1 MLAIAATP
9 GSCQPI
15 LTDEPEP
22 GPPGPGAVLCRTLE
36 LGVCGT
42 DREILLSQRPA
53 TPAGRD
59 RLILGHECL
68 ARVEACGPGVH
79 GWQPGDLAVPVVRR
93 ALPEFAQGH
102 RVDMLAFGCFT
113 ERGIFHEDG
122 FSAVR
127 WLDHPEHLLRVPASI
142 ARFAVLA
149 EPLAV
154 SEKAVNEALAVQQA
168 RIGPDEW
175 RTRPPRVL
183 VTGQG
188 PIGFTAVLAAVARG
202 WPVTMMGRD
211 PADTFRAQLAR
222 RFGADY
228 RQLDSLA
235 TEATATATS
244 AKSANSGDTA
254 NTGDTADVSAPVFH
268 APEFLASALRE
279 GVALERDA
287 FDLVLECTGAD
298 DVMLLAAHSLASR
311 GVMVWLGS
319 TRIPEPRWRNVERLM
334 RDGILRNHLHLG
346 TVNSAPRDFIDAL
359 RHLEQLST
367 SHAAELAALMTD
379 RVRPAQALWHY
390 TNRTP
395 QGIKTVVDYSEP
407 SL

>member
-1 MLAIAATP
+1 MCELPARRHRARRGDHLRMLAIAAIP
-9 GSCQPI
+9 GSCQPF
-15 LTDEPEP
+15 LRDEPEP
-22 GPPGPGAVLCRTLE
+22 PAPGPGELLCRTLE

-68 ARVEACGPGVH
+68 ARIEACGSEVN
-79 GWQPGDLAVPVVRR
+79 GWQPGDLVVPVVRR
-93 ALPEFAQGH
+93 ALPEFARGH

-122 FSAVR
+122 FSATR
-127 WLDHPEHLLRVPASI
+127 WLDRPEHLLRVPERIASV
-142 ARFAVLA
+142 AVLA

-202 WPVTMMGRD
+202 WPVTMAGRD
-211 PADTFRAQLAR
+211 PSDSFRAQLAR
-222 RFGADY
+222 RFGAAY
-228 RQLDSLA
+228 CQLDALSA
-235 TEATATATS
+235 ASAEREAAAS
-244 AKSANSGDTA
+244 ASAS
-254 NTGDTADVSAPVFH
+254 VFR
-268 APEFLASALRE
+268 APEFLASTLRD
-279 GVALERDA
+279 GFAVERDA

-298 DVMLLAAHSLASR
+298 EVMLLAAQGLASR

-334 RDGILRNHLHLG
+334 RDGILRNHLHLA

-359 RHLEQLST
+359 RHLEALST
-367 SHAAELAALMTD
+367 SHAAELSALITD
-379 RVRPAQALWHY
+379 RVRPEQALWHY

-395 QGIKTVVDYSEP
+395 QGIKTVVDYSE
-407 SL
+407 

>member
-1 MLAIAATP
+1 MLAIAAVP
-9 GSCQPI
+9 GSSLPV
-15 LTDEPEP
+15 LRDEPEP
-22 GPPGPGAVLCRTLE
+22 PQPGPGELLCRTLE

-53 TPAGRD
+53 TPAGCE

-68 ARVEACGPGVH
+68 ARVEVCGPLVD

-93 ALPEFAQGH
+93 ALPEFARGH

-122 FSAVR
+122 FSATR
-127 WLDHPEHLLRVPASI
+127 WLDRPEYLLQVPATI

-168 RIGPDEW
+168 RIGPNEW

-188 PIGFTAVLAAVARG
+188 PIGFTAVLAAIARG
-202 WPVTMMGRD
+202 WPVTMAGRD
-211 PADTFRAQLAR
+211 PVDSSRAQLAR
-222 RFGADY
+222 RLGADY
-228 RQLDSLA
+228 RQLDTLAAAA
-235 TEATATATS
+235 TER
-244 AKSANSGDTA
+244 DM
-254 NTGDTADVSAPVFH
+254 VSEAAVFR
-268 APEFLASALRE
+268 APEFLATALRE
-279 GVALERDA
+279 GVAIERDA

-298 DVMLLAAHSLASR
+298 EIMLLAAQGLASR

-334 RDGILRNHLHLG
+334 RDGILRNHLHLA
-346 TVNSAPRDFIDAL
+346 TVNSAPRDFVDAL
-359 RHLEQLST
+359 RHLELLSA
-367 SHAAELAALMTD
+367 SHSAELSALITD
-379 RVRPAQALWHY
+379 RVRPQDALWHY
-390 TNRTP
+390 TNRMP

>member
-1 MLAIAATP
+1 MLAIAAVP
-9 GSCQPI
+9 GSSLPV
-15 LTDEPEP
+15 LRDEPEP
-22 GPPGPGAVLCRTLE
+22 PRPGPGQLLCRTLE

-53 TPAGRD
+53 TPGGSE

-68 ARVEACGPGVH
+68 ARVEAYGSGVDGWHPGELV
-79 GWQPGDLAVPVVRR
+79 VPVVRR
-93 ALPEFAQGH
+93 ALPEFARGH

-122 FSAVR
+122 FSATR
-127 WLDHPEHLLRVPASI
+127 WLDRPEHLLRVPAAI

-154 SEKAVNEALAVQQA
+154 SEKAANEALAVQQA

-202 WPVTMMGRD
+202 WPVTMAGRD
-211 PADTFRAQLAR
+211 PVDSFRAQLAR

-228 RQLDSLA
+228 RQLDTL
-235 TEATATATS
+235 EAAAAERDAASS
-244 AKSANSGDTA
+244 AA
-254 NTGDTADVSAPVFH
+254 VFR
-268 APEFLASALRE
+268 APEFLATALRD
-279 GVALERDA
+279 GVAIERDA

-298 DVMLLAAHSLASR
+298 EIMLLAAQGLASR

-334 RDGILRNHLHLG
+334 RDGILRNHLHLA
-346 TVNSAPRDFIDAL
+346 TVNSAPRDFVDAL
-359 RHLEQLST
+359 RHLEILST
-367 SHAAELAALMTD
+367 SHSAELSALITD
-379 RVRPAQALWHY
+379 RVRPQDALWHY

>member
-1 MLAIAATP
+1 MLAIAAVS
-9 GSCQPI
+9 GSSQPV
-15 LTDEPEP
+15 LCDEPAP
-22 GPPGPGAVLCRTLE
+22 GPPGPGELLCRTLE

-42 DREILLSQRPA
+42 DREILLSRRPA
-53 TPAGRD
+53 MPAGRE
-59 RLILGHECL
+59 RLVLGHECL
-68 ARVEACGPGVH
+68 ARIEACGPGVND
-79 GWQPGDLAVPVVRR
+79 WRPGELVVPVVRR
-93 ALPEFAQGH
+93 ALPEFARGH

-122 FSAVR
+122 FSASL
-127 WLDHPEHLLRVPASI
+127 WLDRPEHLLRVPAAI

-168 RIGPDEW
+168 RIGPEEW

-188 PIGFTAVLAAVARG
+188 PIGFTAVPAAVARG
-202 WPVTMMGRD
+202 WPVTMAGRD
-211 PADTFRAQLAR
+211 PADSFRAQLAR
-222 RFGADY
+222 RFGAEY
-228 RQLDSLA
+228 RQLDGLLAAVAQREA
-235 TEATATATS
+235 TETETE
-244 AKSANSGDTA
+244 
-254 NTGDTADVSAPVFH
+254 TGNVFR
-268 APEFLASALRE
+268 APEFLAAALGD
-279 GVALERDA
+279 GVAIERDA

-298 DVMLLAAHSLASR
+298 EVMLLAAQGLASR

-334 RDGILRNHLHLG
+334 RDGILRNHLHLA
-346 TVNSAPRDFIDAL
+346 TVNSAPRDFLDAL
-359 RHLEQLST
+359 RHLELLST
-367 SHAAELAALMTD
+367 SHAAELAALITD
-379 RVRPAQALWHY
+379 RVRPRDALWHY

-395 QGIKTVVDYSEP
+395 QGIKTVIDYSEP